1 MRVSRRERAK
11 IVFETYKDG
20 SFFSHRKVGELFG
33 ISESAGRDIIL
44 RMRREM
50 PEGYKVITKAGM
62 GLSDVP
68 GRRPCK
74 GPRFGGH
81 QIIPS

>member
-1 MRVSRRERAK
+1 MRVPRSERAE

-44 RMRREM
+44 YLRREM
-50 PEGYKVITKAGM
+50 PEGYKVVTRAGM
-62 GLSDVP
+62 GLTDIP
-68 GRRPCK
+68 GRRPRK
-74 GPRFGGH
+74 GSRPGGH
-81 QIIPS
+81 QIIPA